1 MQSYQGIL
9 LETNLIYTQKHTV
22 REKSGVCRPDT
33 VLNTL
38 IHQNRKHPLF
48 SQTNFT

>member
-9 LETNLIYTQKHTV
+9 LETNLRYTQKHTL
-22 REKSGVCRPDT
+22 REESEVCRADI